1 MLEQSPGTASSYV
14 ALADYYMDNNNMD
27 NNNSARAI
35 LDYGHALELAPGTAD
50 VHDRLALAYYKQGSR
65 SEAIAQWQQAFL
77 ILRQQVDGG
86 RLAETFYTD
95 FSRACEH
102 LRARKLFAE
111 LKPDIDLLMR
121 AYLRRNGNYR
131 SNALLRSVFISLPDP
146 GAATAWL
153 MDLAAAADDP
163 ATILGDIVEAP
174 WVPLQQRAP
183 VYRFILQAKKDA
195 VTKSEGLQKESS
207 QQVLT
212 SWQLRWIKYLVETRQ
227 YVEAADAIDK
237 MSTGER
243 SAESLAVASLELRVS
258 AQTGTIDSIL
268 ARYRT
273 DPLNAPS
280 SEVLRSAA
288 RQLLES
294 GDKQSAG
301 KILEFVFAR
310 DIEDHKM
317 IAVNFLGLA
326 EIRIAQGDLPGAVGL
341 LRRLVVVVGN
351 PFENLDA
358 AATLLEKTGHN
369 PEAIEFLDELVKS
382 APWESA
388 YRVRLARAKTS
399 AGHDPALAQNDLV
412 AVASATT
419 VPYSVRI
426 TAAVALVGGN
436 RSSEIG
442 SPELNLLAATDKPA
456 TSAADRP
463 FFYDARLKA
472 AEQSSD
478 VQIKIKLLGNAL
490 ADTPSRDDARLPLF
504 LAADAARSD
513 QFARAIIQPLLRQGF
528 LNSVPAPAETG
539 SDPMGD
545 ANYPADTQPD
555 GSSISF
561 SPPASVQQRQAA
573 KALGNLLAR
582 LGRLDEASR
591 YLRIA
596 LQLEDT
602 AGGRNQI
609 KSSIAEVN
617 ARLRRQRL
625 NSQRQPILH
634 EALEQDR
641 LVRPRLVARTVP
653 ARIPPAK
660 AGPKS

>member
-1 MLEQSPGTASSYV
+1 M
-14 ALADYYMDNNNMD
+14 
-27 NNNSARAI
+27 
-35 LDYGHALELAPGTAD
+35 ELAT
-50 VHDRLALAYYKQGSR
+50 
-65 SEAIAQWQQAFL
+65 
-77 ILRQQVDGG
+77 
-86 RLAETFYTD
+86 
-95 FSRACEH
+95 
-102 LRARKLFAE
+102 
-111 LKPDIDLLMR
+111 
-121 AYLRRNGNYR
+121 
-131 SNALLRSVFISLPDP
+131 
-146 GAATAWL
+146 
-153 MDLAAAADDP
+153 AADDP

-212 SWQLRWIKYLVETRQ
+212 LWQLRWIKYLVETRQ

-237 MSTGER
+237 MSRGKP
-243 SAESLAVASLELRVS
+243 SADSPAVASLELRVF
-258 AQTGTIDSIL
+258 AKTGTIDSVL
-268 ARYRT
+268 ARYRA
-273 DPLNAPS
+273 DPLNAPP

-294 GDKQSAG
+294 GDRQSAS

-351 PFENLDA
+351 PFENLEA

-382 APWESA
+382 APWEPA
-388 YRVRLARAKTS
+388 YRVRLARAKIS
-399 AGHDPALAQNDLV
+399 GRDPALAQNDLV
-412 AVASATT
+412 AIASATT
-419 VPYSVRI
+419 VPYRLRVA
-426 TAAVALVGGN
+426 AAVALLGGN

-442 SPELNLLAATDKPA
+442 SAELNLLAATDKSA

-472 AEQSSD
+472 AEESSD
-478 VQIKIKLLGNAL
+478 LQVKIKLLGNAL

-504 LAADAARSD
+504 LAAASARSD

-545 ANYPADTQPD
+545 VNYPADTQPD

-561 SPPASVQQRQAA
+561 SPPANVQQKQAA

-602 AGGRNQI
+602 AGGRKQF
-609 KSSIAEVN
+609 KTSIAELN

-641 LVRPRLVARTVP
+641 LVRPRLLARPIP
-653 ARIPPAK
+653 ARISPAK